1 MWDTVISLSSLS
13 SLARRRIVC
22 YGRRVRAI
30 NGDVKNKPLADWMRR
45 RMNDGQRFLVLCLLA
60 GLLCGLTAVAFH
72 LSIHH
77 LFEWLWRQAESRGTL
92 GFCAILLAAPTL
104 AGLLVGLAVQW
115 FAPDAAGSGIPQT
128 KAAYYN
134 RGGKIS
140 GRVGVW
146 RFVLGVLYVGMG
158 NSLGREGPTVHLSA
172 AICSRIG
179 RWAFRDPARVQAML
193 PVGMAAGIAAAFNAP
208 LSALTFVFEEL
219 LDNFSMKALGG
230 MVIAVVVAA
239 AVSRTILGEDPVI
252 TAHMAE
258 DYKTSA
264 WMLVALPLGLAAG
277 LIGHGFVK
285 STLSLRAWFQN
296 RKILPAWLAPAAGGL
311 SCGVLGLAG
320 FYLTGLFG
328 QPRGSVFSIGYDSL
342 EAAFENQLV
351 VGVLGVLLVLKFA
364 AVVVNYASGGS
375 GGLFSPTLFLGG
387 MLGGLIGV
395 GLADLQHLVHW
406 IPAFPTDTKVIG
418 GCVLLGMGAM
428 FAAVVRCPFTSLIII
443 FEMTGNYSL
452 ILPLMAGNV
461 LAWQIAR
468 HLQPVSIYNALLV
481 QDGVTLRKL
490 PGYRGAQDYRRLP
503 VQTIMTHEVFSL
515 RAGEAPAAALKRI
528 AAADQRFRAYP
539 VLEDNGRLCGVVGH
553 QQLETAGEVPQIGEI
568 IRGQQLLT
576 IRPDCPIRDAANRMI
591 ERNLQQIAVVDPAD
605 PGKMTGWLTLN
616 DIARQQ
622 NAVEV

>member
-1 MWDTVISLSSLS
+1 L
-13 SLARRRIVC
+13 
-22 YGRRVRAI
+22 
-30 NGDVKNKPLADWMRR
+30 NGDGKSKPLADWMRR
-45 RMNDGQRFLVLCLLA
+45 RMSDGQRFLVLCLLA
-60 GLLCGLTAVAFH
+60 GFLCGLTAVAFH
-72 LSIHH
+72 LAIHH
-77 LFEWLWRQAESRGTL
+77 LFEWLWHQAESRGTL
-92 GFCAILLAAPTL
+92 GFCGILLAAPTL
-104 AGLLVGLAVQW
+104 AGLLAGLAVKW

-140 GRVGVW
+140 GRVGIW
-146 RFVLGVLYVGMG
+146 RFVLGTLYVGMG

-172 AICSRIG
+172 AISSRIG

-193 PVGMAAGIAAAFNAP
+193 PVGMAAGIGAAFNAP

-239 AVSRTILGEDPVI
+239 AVSRTILGEEPVI

-258 DYKTSA
+258 DYQTSA
-264 WMLVALPLGLAAG
+264 WMLVALPLGVAAG
-277 LIGHGFVK
+277 LIGHAFVK
-285 STLSLRAWFQN
+285 STLSLRGWF
-296 RKILPAWLAPAAGGL
+296 RTRGVLPTWLAPAAGGF
-311 SCGVLGLAG
+311 SCGVLGLAA
-320 FYLTGLFG
+320 FYLTGLLG
-328 QPRGSVFSIGYDSL
+328 QARGSVFSIGYDSL

-351 VGVLGVLLVLKFA
+351 VGVLALLLVLKFA

-387 MLGGLIGV
+387 MLGGLIGM
-395 GLADLQHLVHW
+395 GLADLHHIGDW

-452 ILPLMAGNV
+452 ILPLMAGNM

-515 RAGEAPAAALKRI
+515 HAFESPAAALRRI

-539 VLEDNGRLCGVVGH
+539 VLDDVDRLCGVIRH
-553 QQLETAGEVPQIGEI
+553 DQLENPGEATSLESIVQ
-568 IRGQQLLT
+568 GQQLLT
-576 IRPDCPIRDAANRMI
+576 VSPACPIHDAANRMI
-591 ERNLQQIAVVDPAD
+591 ERNLQQVPVVDPLD
-605 PGKMTGWLTLN
+605 PGKMAGWLTLN